1 MDKTINAGNDLC
13 ECTERSDGN
22 DLALNIVA
30 FLVLI
35 LELDPR
41 IVLVL
46 LVAEGDSSCFLVEIL
61 YINLENVAN
70 GNDLRGVLDPVQL
83 SSEM

>member
-46 LVAEGDSSCFLVEIL
+46 LVAEGDSSCFLV
-61 YINLENVAN
+61 
-70 GNDLRGVLDPVQL
+70 DPRLHKPLFPFFQSV
-83 SSEM
+83 